1 MFLARHY
8 LGGSRVAEEQ
18 KNESTEEQQQAAE
31 ENDAVKKKPASDGGS
46 APNQKLILMIL
57 ALNTIAILTVAVVV
71 WIGFNKSS
79 SKVTLGDIAA
89 EKEGGG
95 HEEKAE
101 EGHGG
106 GGHGEK
112 GGEKKAEVVDNFV
125 KESFTVNLADSKGS
139 HFAQVTVEIEVDNSF
154 TKAEVDRLRPKIR
167 DFIVV
172 VLSSKTYEQVES
184 VDGRDFLREEIRNK
198 INGYLTR
205 GQIKNVYFTQFI
217 VQ

>member
-1 MFLARHY
+1 
-8 LGGSRVAEEQ
+8 VAEEQ
-18 KNESTEEQQQAAE
+18 KNESAEEQQQAAD
-31 ENDAVKKKPASDGGS
+31 ENDAVKKKPASGAGS
-46 APNQKLILMIL
+46 FPNQKLILIIL
-57 ALNTIAILTVAVVV
+57 ALNTVAILAVAGIV
-71 WIGFNKSS
+71 WIGFSKSS
-79 SKVTLGDIAA
+79 QKVTLGDIAA
-89 EKEGGG
+89 EKEAP
-95 HEEKAE
+95 HEEKEGAE
-101 EGHGG
+101 G

-112 GGEKKAEVVDNFV
+112 SGHGEKGKEEVVDNFV

-139 HFAQVTVEIEVDNSF
+139 HFAQVTVEIEVDNGF

>member
-1 MFLARHY
+1 M
-8 LGGSRVAEEQ
+8 AEEQ
-18 KNESTEEQQQAAE
+18 EQEKEVVEEQQQTAE
-31 ENDAVKKKPASDGGS
+31 ENDAVTKKSAPGGG
-46 APNQKLILMIL
+46 APNQKLILIVLVMNL
-57 ALNTIAILTVAVVV
+57 VGLLVLTTVV
-71 WIGFNKSS
+71 WMGYKKSTS
-79 SKVTLGDIAA
+79 QVTLGDIAA
-89 EKEGGG
+89 EKEAPPA
-95 HEEKAE
+95 EEHGKAE
-101 EGHGG
+101 GH
-106 GGHGEK
+106 
-112 GGEKKAEVVDNFV
+112 GGEKKAEEVVDNFV

-139 HFAQVTVEIEVDNSF
+139 HFAQVSVEIETDGAF
-154 TKAEVDRLRPKIR
+154 TKAEVTRLRPKIR